1 MKNSGPYIVYAALA
15 LIVLCVVSAVSYLQG
30 HITERT
36 AARTSIAKPL
46 SEQQIQSRRQAP
58 MGTVAIAATTTQ

>member
-15 LIVLCVVSAVSYLQG
+15 LIVLCVVSAVGYVQSNV
-30 HITERT
+30 TARS
-36 AARTSIAKPL
+36 AARTAIAKPL